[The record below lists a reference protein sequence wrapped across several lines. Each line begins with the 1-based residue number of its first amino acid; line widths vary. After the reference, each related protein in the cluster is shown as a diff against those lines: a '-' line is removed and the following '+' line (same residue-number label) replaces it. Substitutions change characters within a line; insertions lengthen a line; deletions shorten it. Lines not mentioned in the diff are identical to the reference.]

1 DGVARLD
8 LAVDLAID
16 HHGAAGDIG
25 GHLGGLADDEQ
36 VIRRDLAGE
45 GPVEADLALE
55 AQLSFE
61 NEARSESGVAR
72 SVAAALVFTHFC
84 GLPSCRRRPCR
95 GRVSLNANGKVP
107 LRNPGA
113 GTRTGFNALRRASAG
128 NSRCSMLGSRPRR
141 EGMIHIWMKRIG
153 SVFEPLRSECCMPEP
168 SVARWT
174 APG

>member
-1 DGVARLD
+1 
-8 LAVDLAID
+8 
-16 HHGAAGDIG
+16 

-95 GRVSLNANGKVP
+95 GRVSLNANGRGP
-107 LRNPGA
+107 LRA
-113 GTRTGFNALRRASAG
+113 GWRKAVTNRTLRRRWFASPREGPPPRWRPPRARYSVP
-128 NSRCSMLGSRPRR
+128 SRSWPHRLRRSPVGPVRHGPRRGSR
-141 EGMIHIWMKRIG
+141 
-153 SVFEPLRSECCMPEP
+153 RSPDGTGAAP
-168 SVARWT
+168 SFSGPAAR
-174 APG
+174 